1 MRVEGFTFFE
11 NNQMEEVIITSLSP
25 SSASDGRQLWGRSAH
40 SSRSTHPVGDMLVL
54 GGDTDLIYSFFWPY
68 TKQREKWPEPFRTG

>member
-25 SSASDGRQLWGRSAH
+25 SSASDGRIVGAIRS
-40 SSRSTHPVGDMLVL
+40 L
-54 GGDTDLIYSFFWPY
+54 
-68 TKQREKWPEPFRTG
+68 